1 MNSSTDGFTS
11 SPNKTPPRA
20 PAALAQTPINRRVAS
35 GELPSSRGSA
45 FRTPLD
51 RASNRDLLNSVR
63 RGVSASGGRRNNA
76 PTPHAKAARR
86 ALDLRRTALLT
97 PGKDRRQS
105 LREQRETPMGLLRD
119 LGRVLATNTRPVAS
133 SSPRDRP
140 SSIAPVP
147 EEDEGEGDDYDD
159 YDDDDLPIQAPRLSL
174 PLDDDDE
181 DSDLVPP
188 QSTGLEDDTETVPNI
203 ELPLRAVSERTG
215 RFSGISFGSRRDSDN
230 MDVDDDGDDI
240 GRQSDFFPGLLEDL
254 QARADAAANPT
265 LTRIDIDDGTGT
277 ASRRESE
284 FGLEIPSDVAD
295 QTTFMMSEPAAAD
308 DGGTSPLRDTSMI
321 AAGASNAANV
331 KGPRPTAAG
340 DVTLDRR
347 ASDADVYDD
356 SEAAELGLVEEE
368 DEVET
373 YGDAEEPEEAGAE
386 AEDVDEGPD
395 IGDESELAPPA
406 SVTKPRPQTKRKKP
420 SRRISKYGI
429 EYPPL
434 PPSFVKR
441 VAQTALH
448 SSGLSNPRVSTDT
461 LVALTQASE
470 WFFEQLGDDL
480 GAYANHAHRKVIDER
495 DVATL
500 MRRQRQITSDA
511 TMFSLAQRYLPRELL
526 QELKMPVPMG
536 GKIPRKGLR
545 PDDDETGDSSEVT
558 WTQGS

>member
-1 MNSSTDGFTS
+1 M
-11 SPNKTPPRA
+11 
-20 PAALAQTPINRRVAS
+20 V
-35 GELPSSRGSA
+35 GS
-45 FRTPLD
+45 
-51 RASNRDLLNSVR
+51 
-63 RGVSASGGRRNNA
+63 
-76 PTPHAKAARR
+76 
-86 ALDLRRTALLT
+86 
-97 PGKDRRQS
+97 
-105 LREQRETPMGLLRD
+105 
-119 LGRVLATNTRPVAS
+119 
-133 SSPRDRP
+133 
-140 SSIAPVP
+140 
-147 EEDEGEGDDYDD
+147 
-159 YDDDDLPIQAPRLSL
+159 
-174 PLDDDDE
+174 
-181 DSDLVPP
+181 
-188 QSTGLEDDTETVPNI
+188 
-203 ELPLRAVSERTG
+203 
-215 RFSGISFGSRRDSDN
+215 
-230 MDVDDDGDDI
+230 
-240 GRQSDFFPGLLEDL
+240 
-254 QARADAAANPT
+254 
-265 LTRIDIDDGTGT
+265 IDIDDGTGT

-500 MRRQRQITSDA
+500 MRRYVQTKK
-511 TMFSLAQRYLPRELL
+511 FSLEDMQSG
-526 QELKMPVPMG
+526 M
-536 GKIPRKGLR
+536 
-545 PDDDETGDSSEVT
+545 T
-558 WTQGS
+558 WFCGCISISVHFC